1 MTFGGMRRSNSLE
14 WHIEKVRTAW
24 RRGNIRSAEGLKF
37 WLTRILFLIGVSAFT
52 FDPAHGA
59 GAADRLVGIHSARV
73 MSQSMPWIAQEAGLF
88 KKYELDFRLV
98 YIATSP
104 SVTAAML
111 GGDAEIALVGGG
123 GIIRAFVQGANDL
136 LFIGGVK
143 NFLTHSI
150 VAKPEI
156 KTPEDLKGK
165 KIGVER
171 FGSNPHYFAVQALRR
186 FRIDPAKDTTLIQ
199 SEGAPETLTALLTGR
214 LDAAAMTAPQDSIA
228 VSRGFHYVIYGPDL
242 RIPFAAAAFV
252 TLRPEMS
259 KRPQVLG
266 RFMRAMAEA
275 AKIMHTDQDF
285 TYRILGKYLRLN
297 DRKILDASYK
307 GEIKVLEPKL
317 DIKPEAV
324 QAILDDVATVDPRAK
339 KVSASDLIDRR
350 YLQELETSGFFDKL
364 WESKS

>member
-1 MTFGGMRRSNSLE
+1 MK
-14 WHIEKVRTAW
+14 WYIEKVHTAW
-24 RRGNIRSAEGLKF
+24 SKGNNRLAEGLKF
-37 WLTRILFLIGVSAFT
+37 WLTPTVLVIGLSAIT
-52 FDPAHGA
+52 FNPVHGA
-59 GAADRLVGIHSARV
+59 GAADQVVGIHSARV

-88 KKYELDFRLV
+88 KKYDLDFRLV

-123 GIIRAFVQGANDL
+123 GIIRAFVQGANDFV
-136 LFIGGVK
+136 FIGGVK

-150 VAKPEI
+150 LAKPEI
-156 KTPEDLKGK
+156 KTLEDLKGK

-186 FRIDPAKDTTLIQ
+186 FRIDPAKDVSFIQ

-252 TLRPEMS
+252 TRRPEMS
-259 KRPQVLG
+259 KRAQVLE

-275 AKIMHTDQDF
+275 AKIMHTDKDF
-285 TYRILGKYLRLN
+285 TYKILGKYLRLN
-297 DRKILDASYK
+297 DRKILDASYN

-317 DIKPEAV
+317 DIKQEGV

-339 KVSASDLIDRR
+339 KVNASDLIDRR

-364 WESKS
+364 WEAKR